1 MEGLEP
7 PCDGLGSLDPCCR
20 ACSFS
25 QSAWRTEGT
34 SQACLVG
41 RGWGRE
47 RAAKK
52 SRRPHASQLPH
63 SPVLPPLASPTAQ
76 RHSPGLGLL
85 PKLHSPR
92 AIRSQGRWEIME
104 ALLASRPD
112 AECIGPPA
120 PSPVRPHMA
129 PLRQAST
136 AADTQRPTP
145 LCTQHPLSS
154 LAWTPL
160 SCPGEQT

>member
-1 MEGLEP
+1 
-7 PCDGLGSLDPCCR
+7 
-20 ACSFS
+20 
-25 QSAWRTEGT
+25 
-34 SQACLVG
+34 
-41 RGWGRE
+41 
-47 RAAKK
+47 
-52 SRRPHASQLPH
+52 
-63 SPVLPPLASPTAQ
+63 
-76 RHSPGLGLL
+76 
-85 PKLHSPR
+85 
-92 AIRSQGRWEIME
+92 ME

-112 AECIGPPA
+112 AQCIGPPA

-160 SCPGEQT
+160 SCPGEQTEHKVKGHPNCLHGAFAQTEMWGLLRAQRGLCFSYPGPSTLACKLSVQTRPPEAKQRQGDYGASLRAPRWNLLEDGTNP